1 MHSFSPTKTA
11 GLPFFAQKTLLEQI
25 ESSGG
30 LDRFRNQ
37 DNQKDQLIKPLLDK
51 FPNLF
56 GGIGDPQRKQ
66 ARDVIKYW
74 YNSFYKKGKYPEL
87 LQKFEIVPYLESIP
101 SSGSTLSSSTKT
113 ASTSN
118 EK

>member
-1 MHSFSPTKTA
+1 MHSFSPIKTA
-11 GLPFFAQKTLLEQI
+11 GLLFFVQKTLLEQI

-37 DNQKDQLIKPLLDK
+37 DNKKDQLIKPLLDK

-56 GGIGDPQRKQ
+56 GGIGDSRRRQ
-66 ARDVIKYW
+66 ARDIIKYR
-74 YNSFYKKGKYPEL
+74 YTSLYEKGKYPEL
-87 LQKFEIVPYLESIP
+87 LQKFKIVPYLESIP

-118 EK
+118 KK

>member
-37 DNQKDQLIKPLLDK
+37 DNKKDQLIRPLLDK
-51 FPNLF
+51 FPNLLV
-56 GGIGDPQRKQ
+56 ILVIHDEDKQ
-66 ARDVIKYW
+66 
-74 YNSFYKKGKYPEL
+74 E
-87 LQKFEIVPYLESIP
+87 
-101 SSGSTLSSSTKT
+101 TL
-113 ASTSN
+113 
-118 EK
+118 